1 MRRMVLFLGLA
12 AGFFL
17 ISVTGYAQHPVDVER
32 AFVQQRYFDA
42 LVSFRNLPQRR
53 RTGPLERMAIESSW
67 ALGLPDQALQEIE
80 YLKQNF
86 NQYILENP
94 DVYLVEGIL
103 LYQEGKWDP
112 AVEALRFVEEN
123 RAVSNDLKGE
133 AFTLHS
139 EIASRKKD
147 YDLAAAMA
155 RKALTFLP
163 PEKMGE
169 ARLIIAQAEY
179 EQGRLAE
186 AREALLDISPNDR
199 RASQALKLL
208 TKIAVKQ
215 ESVNEVVL
223 LLTEIRKNHPEF
235 ATDSWVDYTEGQLAI
250 AKNDSNHLREILKA
264 VSEHYPE
271 SDPWRIMLEAVAEK
285 YLRKKI

>member
-1 MRRMVLFLGLA
+1 LGFI

-17 ISVTGYAQHPVDVER
+17 IAGTGSAQHPVDVER
-32 AFVQQRYFDA
+32 AFLQQRYFDA

-53 RTGPLERMAIESSW
+53 HSGPLVRMAVESAW
-67 ALGLPDQALQEIE
+67 ALGLPDDALRDIA
-80 YLKQNF
+80 YLKKNF
-86 NQYILENP
+86 SQYIIDNP

-103 LYQEGKWDP
+103 LYQEGNWDT
-112 AVEALRFVEEN
+112 AIEALRIVEEN
-123 RAVSNDLKGE
+123 KTINNDLKGE
-133 AFTLHS
+133 AFTLHA
-139 EIASRKKD
+139 EISFRRKD
-147 YDLAAAMA
+147 HDLAVAMA

-163 PEKMGE
+163 PEKVGE
-169 ARLIIAQAEY
+169 ARLIMAQAHY

-208 TKIAVKQ
+208 TKVALKQ
-215 ESVNEVVL
+215 ESVDEAAVL
-223 LLTEIRKNHPEF
+223 LKEIRKNHPELG
-235 ATDSWVDYTEGQLAI
+235 TDSWVDYTEGQVAI
-250 AKNDSNHLREILKA
+250 GRNDSNRLLEVLKA

-271 SDPWRIMLEAVAEK
+271 SDPWRVMLEAVAEK

>member
-1 MRRMVLFLGLA
+1 MVILLGFLA
-12 AGFFL
+12 VFL
-17 ISVTGYAQHPVDVER
+17 LSPAIGSAQHPVDVER

-42 LVSFRNLPQRR
+42 LVSFRSLPMRR
-53 RTGPLERMAIESSW
+53 LTGPLVRMAIESSW
-67 ALGLPDQALQEIE
+67 ALGLPDQALQEIA

-86 NQYILENP
+86 NQYVTENP

-103 LYQEGKWDP
+103 LYQEGKWD
-112 AVEALRFVEEN
+112 AAIEVLRIVEDN
-123 RAVSNDLKGE
+123 RIVGNELKGE

-139 EIASRKKD
+139 EIALRMKD
-147 YDLAAAMA
+147 HDLAVSMA

-163 PEKMGE
+163 TEKIGE
-169 ARLIIAQAEY
+169 ARLIVAQAQY

-186 AREALLDISPNDR
+186 AREVLLDISPNDR

-208 TKIAVKQ
+208 TKIAIKQ
-215 ESVNEVVL
+215 ESVDEAAL
-223 LLTEIRKNHPEF
+223 LLKEIRKNHPELG
-235 ATDSWVDYTEGQLAI
+235 TDSWVDYTEGQVAI
-250 AKNDSNHLREILKA
+250 GKNDSNRLEEVLQV

-285 YLRKKI
+285 YFRKKT